1 MVAAVERQER
11 QIVTF
16 DEFIDWYPE
25 QAGRRYELRNGVI
38 CEMPKPTGPHSQLSG
53 LLGFHLM
60 VESLRL
66 GLPFVVPK
74 ECIVKPNQEES
85 GYEPD
90 VALLDRRE
98 LEKEPRWEKA
108 SVITRSAS
116 APLLIEVVS
125 TNWAD
130 DYALKLEA
138 YQNFGIREYWIVDYR
153 GLGGTFFIGK
163 PKRPVVTI
171 CSLEGGV
178 YRLSA
183 FRGDERLVSPMFSE
197 LQLTA
202 NQVFTMAASA

>member
-1 MVAAVERQER
+1 MIAAVERKT
-11 QIVTF
+11 ITF
-16 DEFIDWYPE
+16 DEFIDGYPE
-25 QAGRRYELRNGVI
+25 QAGQRYELRNGEI
-38 CEMPKPTGPHSQLSG
+38 IEMPKPTGPHSQLAG

-60 VESLRL
+60 AESLRL

-74 ECIVKPNQEES
+74 ECIVKPEQEES

-98 LEKEPRWEKA
+98 LENEPRWEKS
-108 SVITRSAS
+108 SVITRGAS
-116 APLLIEVVS
+116 APLLVEVVS
-125 TNWAD
+125 TNWSD

-138 YQNFGIREYWIVDYR
+138 YQDFGIREYWIVDYR

-171 CSLEGGV
+171 CCLEDGV

-183 FRGDERLVSPMFSE
+183 FRGDERLVSATFPE
-197 LQLTA
+197 LKLTA
-202 NQVFTMAASA
+202 SQVFAMANSGA